1 MKDVIK
7 EILEANEK
15 AKNDI
20 ENVEKLKLESAQRV
34 KDMLN
39 SRRLEYIDKAKMNIK
54 VIKKIEVSKAEVE
67 MKRIEKECEDILG
80 RIKKIYL
87 ENKDLWVDTIFN
99 NVVGNNYD

>member
-34 KDMLN
+34 RDKL
-39 SRRLEYIDKAKMNIK
+39 SEIQSEYIDKARMNIK
-54 VIKKIEVSKAEVE
+54 VIQKIEESKAELE
-67 MKRIEKECEDILG
+67 IEKIVRECEIKIKNIKNIYDKKKNLWINSIFDNIVG
-80 RIKKIYL
+80 RL
-87 ENKDLWVDTIFN
+87 
-99 NVVGNNYD
+99 

>member
-67 MKRIEKECEDILG
+67 MKRIEKNTILLK
-80 RIKKIYL
+80 KKIVPSHFFEIIHKILLNSSQYYVIIL
-87 ENKDLWVDTIFN
+87 
-99 NVVGNNYD
+99 

>member
-34 KDMLN
+34 KNKL
-39 SRRLEYIDKAKMNIK
+39 SKTSSEYINKARMNIK
-54 VIKKIEVSKAEVE
+54 VIQKIEESKAEVE
-67 MKRIEKECEDILG
+67 IEKIIKEYEIKIKNIKNIYNKNKKLWINNIFDNIVG
-80 RIKKIYL
+80 RL
-87 ENKDLWVDTIFN
+87 
-99 NVVGNNYD
+99 

>member
-20 ENVEKLKLESAQRV
+20 ENVEKLKIESAQRV

-54 VIKKIEVSKAEVE
+54 VISKAEVE
-67 MKRIEKECEDILG
+67 MKRIEKECEDILC
-80 RIKKIYL
+80 RIEKIYL
-87 ENKDLWVDTIFN
+87 ENKDLWVNTIFN

>member
-34 KDMLN
+34 KNKL
-39 SRRLEYIDKAKMNIK
+39 SETSSEYIDKARMNIK
-54 VIKKIEVSKAEVE
+54 VIQKIEESKAEVE
-67 MKRIEKECEDILG
+67 IEKINEECEVKIKEIKNIYDKNKNLWINNIFDNIVGIL
-80 RIKKIYL
+80 
-87 ENKDLWVDTIFN
+87 
-99 NVVGNNYD
+99 

>member
-7 EILEANEK
+7 EILEAIEK

-34 KDMLN
+34 KDKLN
-39 SRRLEYIDKAKMNIK
+39 ERRLEYIDKAKMNIK
-54 VIKKIEVSKAEVE
+54 VIKKIEASKAEVE

-80 RIKKIYL
+80 RIEKIYL

-99 NVVGNNYD
+99 NVVGQL